1 MFLAQCPHSEEDIL
15 IQSDTVTDTLG
26 WLSDSP
32 GVSLQ
37 CPARIKTKT
46 HKDITP
52 GGLSAVAGLP
62 GSGETQAIISIGESH
77 LYPASLTHQRAAPS
91 GDKEEAGETGDKS
104 CVQKLLS

>member
-1 MFLAQCPHSEEDIL
+1 MFSAQCPHSEEDIL

-52 GGLSAVAGLP
+52 GGLCCWPAALR
-62 GSGETQAIISIGESH
+62 SGETQAIISIGESH
-77 LYPASLTHQRAAPS
+77 LYPAQLSHQRAAPS
-91 GDKEEAGETGDKS
+91 GDKEEAGETRHKS

>member
-1 MFLAQCPHSEEDIL
+1 MFSAQCPHSEEDIL

-52 GGLSAVAGLP
+52 VLLACC
-62 GSGETQAIISIGESH
+62 
-77 LYPASLTHQRAAPS
+77 PAARGAQLTHQRAAPS
-91 GDKEEAGETGDKS
+91 GDKEEAGETRHKS
-104 CVQKLLS
+104 CVQNLLS